1 MEIIIIIMII
11 IMIIM
16 AIKLKIRCHKG
27 RPVRRRGVSHSW
39 NNGVIAEMII
49 IHSILIRF
57 TVAVRGQGM
66 VRQEVEA

>member
-1 MEIIIIIMII
+1 MITIMII
-11 IMIIM
+11 IIIM

-27 RPVRRRGVSHSW
+27 IPVRRRGVSHSW
-39 NNGVIAEMII
+39 NNGVIVEMII